1 MIIGRK
7 RESQIL
13 NSALQDNRSHFI
25 AVYGRRRIGKTFLVR
40 ETFGYR
46 FTFQHAGMADGGMRD
61 QLEAF
66 RISLKD
72 AGLSVPRLHSWS
84 EAFEGLKDLVR
95 NSTEKRKT
103 IFIDELSWM
112 DTPKSRLV
120 PELEHFWNSWASA
133 RQDIVLIVCASAT
146 SWMLSEIVHN
156 KGGLYNRLTD
166 QIHLHPFTLS
176 ECEEYVKSG
185 NLAFNRSQIMQYYMV
200 FGGVPFYWTFIR
212 KGLSII
218 QNIDGILFSKDA
230 PLKEE
235 FKYLYASIFK
245 KPAVYL
251 KIVETLGKKKVG
263 MTRDELIHASGLPN
277 SGDLTRK
284 LEELE
289 SCGFIRRYKAFGHS
303 RKDSVYQLIDFFTL
317 FHYKFLAD
325 APNDEKNWANQ
336 INTPLANTWT
346 GLAFERVCMEH
357 IPQIKRKLGISGILS
372 DVSSLY
378 CRSNPEK
385 GIAGSQI
392 DLLIARKD
400 QVINLCEMKYSNVE
414 YTLTETEDRKI
425 KKRINDLILYSGT
438 KSAVF
443 PTLITTYGLVENSY
457 SGNIQSIVTM
467 DDLFVPD

>member
-176 ECEEYVKSG
+176 ECEKYVKSG

-289 SCGFIRRYKAFGHS
+289 SCGFIRQYKAFGHS

-317 FHYKFLAD
+317 FHFKFLAD
-325 APNDEKNWANQ
+325 APNDEKSWANQ

-372 DVSSLY
+372 DVSSLF

-425 KKRINDLILYSGT
+425 KTRINDLILYSGT

>member
-166 QIHLHPFTLS
+166 QIHLYPFTLS

-372 DVSSLY
+372 DVSSLF

>member
-425 KKRINDLILYSGT
+425 KTRINDLILYSGT

>member
-166 QIHLHPFTLS
+166 QIHLYPFTLS

>member
-289 SCGFIRRYKAFGHS
+289 SCGFIRQYKAFGHS

-317 FHYKFLAD
+317 FHFKFLAD
-325 APNDEKNWANQ
+325 APNDEKSWANQ

-372 DVSSLY
+372 DVSSLF

-425 KKRINDLILYSGT
+425 KTRINDLILYSGT

>member
-46 FTFQHAGMADGGMRD
+46 FTFQHAGMADGGMQD
-61 QLEAF
+61 QLDAF

-176 ECEEYVKSG
+176 ECEKYVKSG

-235 FKYLYASIFK
+235 FKNLYASIFK

-289 SCGFIRRYKAFGHS
+289 SCGFIRQYKAFGHS

-372 DVSSLY
+372 DVSSLF

-425 KKRINDLILYSGT
+425 KTRINDLILYSGT